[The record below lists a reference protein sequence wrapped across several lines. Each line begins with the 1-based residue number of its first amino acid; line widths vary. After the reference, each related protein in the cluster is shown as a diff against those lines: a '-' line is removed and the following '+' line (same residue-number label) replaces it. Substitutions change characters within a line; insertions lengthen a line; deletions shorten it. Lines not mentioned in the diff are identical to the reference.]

1 MSQKM
6 TPFLLRW
13 ITVKNS
19 LFNDFW
25 YMKSWENFTQQ
36 LIDLP
41 TSPVGCSH
49 LYFKKS
55 KKSLFNYII
64 TGSIVLRASRWYFI
78 HSEADFEVSRP
89 AGATCCTDGGEIWH
103 GGGDLCPLLRAKFH
117 PHRWNNKGAVPQK
130 LKFLL
135 RFDQNVEYKGPAGAH
150 RLRDF
155 HKICRV
161 CTPFQDALNLLKFG
175 WICSRGYGGFKLSW
189 LPSNFQYPLAAKLCV
204 RARKVFEVQE
214 RAWGPLSPCQ
224 FGGAR
229 ISPDAGTAK
238 NVRFFVCL
246 FVALLDVRVRAPDF
260 AMKALA
266 YRNDFDAVG

>member
-89 AGATCCTDGGEIWH
+89 AGATCCTDGGETT
-103 GGGDLCPLLRAKFH
+103 
-117 PHRWNNKGAVPQK
+117 
-130 LKFLL
+130 
-135 RFDQNVEYKGPAGAH
+135 
-150 RLRDF
+150 
-155 HKICRV
+155 RV
-161 CTPFQDALNLLKFG
+161 
-175 WICSRGYGGFKLSW
+175 
-189 LPSNFQYPLAAKLCV
+189 QYPKNWNFYSDLTKMWNIKAPQGHIACV
-204 RARKVFEVQE
+204 IFTKFAE
-214 RAWGPLSPCQ
+214 
-224 FGGAR
+224 
-229 ISPDAGTAK
+229 
-238 NVRFFVCL
+238 FVPH
-246 FVALLDVRVRAPDF
+246 FRMR
-260 AMKALA
+260 
-266 YRNDFDAVG
+266 